1 LRLRLAEDSRQLLRR
16 LPHFVG
22 KIVLRQRIVWFKRDD
37 GERENPKENSAW
49 FLWGRSLLRIH
60 RPPIILYAPA
70 RGVAAMIDMALAVIV
85 VAAPLLALAVDLAAL
100 AGWLRMR
107 WRSPPMGRPTSRRE
121 WFHENGSLKSRWNLL
136 GGGFGSLPRSV
147 CKHYERLELIRGDV
161 EPVSDAARNAH
172 FHDIT
177 DLAHAGAPSE
187 GHYHPARNVAA
198 WGASPTTSNGSQLV
212 QLGHGYMMG

>member
-1 LRLRLAEDSRQLLRR
+1 LLLPCDFDSAKTRASYFGDS
-16 LPHFVG
+16 PHFVG

-70 RGVAAMIDMALAVIV
+70 RGVAAMIDMALAVII

-107 WRSPPMGRPTSRRE
+107 WRSPPMGRP
-121 WFHENGSLKSRWNLL
+121 HVGNGFTR
-136 GGGFGSLPRSV
+136 
-147 CKHYERLELIRGDV
+147 
-161 EPVSDAARNAH
+161 
-172 FHDIT
+172 T
-177 DLAHAGAPSE
+177 APS
-187 GHYHPARNVAA
+187 RAA
-198 WGASPTTSNGSQLV
+198 VTCLAAASAASCVP
-212 QLGHGYMMG
+212 